1 MLIIPYTPPRV
12 SRYNYMCKK
21 IYFTMIKFKN
31 NLLIKNIIILLVSG
45 ALAKV
50 LGMLGKIIYTR
61 IAGVNVV
68 GLYTMI
74 TPTFML
80 IISICQFSFPISIS
94 KISAEEKYD
103 NKSLLKSAY
112 FVGSIISIILIIILI
127 LTSNLIALSL
137 HNKLLAPAIL
147 SISAIIPFV
156 MISSV
161 QRGFLHGKEDMLP
174 ASITN
179 VTEEIIKIILILF
192 LLPIAISKG
201 DITSV
206 IFLIL
211 FNVITESSN
220 ILFMQKVISKKY
232 ISNKKGKVNKKII
245 KEILSI
251 SIPTTSVRLIAS
263 IGFFLEPIIL
273 TNTLLSSGYSPNYIT
288 MEYGII
294 NSYIVPLL
302 SIPSFFSISI
312 ASALLPNITK
322 AYANKKYDEFNRKLL
337 KLMFLSMLVGAV
349 CLTIILIFPNEM
361 LKLVYNV
368 NFGINYIYLIGPFFL
383 ILYMQPTLSVALQ
396 AMDKTN
402 KLFLTSTISVII
414 KYSALYVLGKIGF
427 GMNALIFA
435 MIAGIVTTTSLVLI
449 IVLKELKKKTS

>member
-1 MLIIPYTPPRV
+1 
-12 SRYNYMCKK
+12 
-21 IYFTMIKFKN
+21 MIKFKN

-211 FNVITESSN
+211 FNVITEGSN
-220 ILFMQKVISKKY
+220 ILFMQKAISKNY

-273 TNTLLSSGYSPNYIT
+273 TNTILSSGYSPNYIT

-349 CLTIILIFPNEM
+349 CLTIILIFPNEI

>member
-1 MLIIPYTPPRV
+1 
-12 SRYNYMCKK
+12 
-21 IYFTMIKFKN
+21 MIKFKN

-45 ALAKV
+45 ALAKI

-127 LTSNLIALSL
+127 LTSNLIATSL

-220 ILFMQKVISKKY
+220 ILFMQKAISKKY
-232 ISNKKGKVNKKII
+232 ISNKKGRVNKKII

-337 KLMFLSMLVGAV
+337 KLMFLSILVGAV
-349 CLTIILIFPNEM
+349 CLTVILIFPKEI
-361 LKLVYNV
+361 LTLIYNV
-368 NFGINYIYLIGPFFL
+368 NFGVNYIYLIGPFFL

-402 KLFLTSTISVII
+402 KLFLTSTVSVII
-414 KYSALYVLGKIGF
+414 KYSTLYILGKLGF

>member
-1 MLIIPYTPPRV
+1 
-12 SRYNYMCKK
+12 MCKK

-211 FNVITESSN
+211 FNVITEGSN
-220 ILFMQKVISKKY
+220 ILFMQKAISKNY

-349 CLTIILIFPNEM
+349 CLTIILIFPNEI

-414 KYSALYVLGKIGF
+414 KYSTLYILGKIGF

>member
-1 MLIIPYTPPRV
+1 
-12 SRYNYMCKK
+12 MCKK

-45 ALAKV
+45 ALAKI

-349 CLTIILIFPNEM
+349 CLTIILIFPNEI

-414 KYSALYVLGKIGF
+414 KYSTLYVLGKIGF

>member
-1 MLIIPYTPPRV
+1 
-12 SRYNYMCKK
+12 
-21 IYFTMIKFKN
+21 MIKFKN

-192 LLPIAISKG
+192 LLPIAINKG

-211 FNVITESSN
+211 FNVITEGSN
-220 ILFMQKVISKKY
+220 ILFMQKAISKKY

-349 CLTIILIFPNEM
+349 CLTIILIFPNEI

-449 IVLKELKKKTS
+449 IVLKELKKKN

>member
-1 MLIIPYTPPRV
+1 
-12 SRYNYMCKK
+12 
-21 IYFTMIKFKN
+21 MIKFKN

-220 ILFMQKVISKKY
+220 ILFMQKAISKKY

-349 CLTIILIFPNEM
+349 CLTVILIFPNEI

-414 KYSALYVLGKIGF
+414 KYSALYILGKIGF

>member
-1 MLIIPYTPPRV
+1 MFIVPYTPPRV
-12 SRYNYMCKK
+12 SRYNYKCKK

-349 CLTIILIFPNEM
+349 CLTIILIFPNEI

-414 KYSALYVLGKIGF
+414 KYSILYVLGKIGF

-435 MIAGIVTTTSLVLI
+435 MIAGIVSTTSLVLI

>member
-1 MLIIPYTPPRV
+1 
-12 SRYNYMCKK
+12 MCKK

-137 HNKLLAPAIL
+137 HNKLLAPTIL

-220 ILFMQKVISKKY
+220 ILFMQKAISKNY

-349 CLTIILIFPNEM
+349 CLTIILIFPNEI

>member
-1 MLIIPYTPPRV
+1 
-12 SRYNYMCKK
+12 
-21 IYFTMIKFKN
+21 MIKFKN

-45 ALAKV
+45 ALAKI

-349 CLTIILIFPNEM
+349 CLTIILIFPNEI

-414 KYSALYVLGKIGF
+414 KYSTLYVLGKIGF

>member
-1 MLIIPYTPPRV
+1 
-12 SRYNYMCKK
+12 
-21 IYFTMIKFKN
+21 MIKFKN

-201 DITSV
+201 HITSV

-211 FNVITESSN
+211 FNVVTESSN
-220 ILFMQKVISKKY
+220 ILFMQKAISKKY

-294 NSYIVPLL
+294 NSYIFPLL

-349 CLTIILIFPNEM
+349 CLTIILIFPNEI

-414 KYSALYVLGKIGF
+414 KYSTLYVLGKIGF